1 MVSAI
6 SRPYSFAKSSKT
18 ASLAFTPS
26 SPKIPS
32 ETSLRDQKVW
42 AQWYSK
48 DLTPGIYF
56 SIFISGVSPAFR
68 TIWTQWSWVW
78 RVWGTSYRISD

>member
-42 AQWYSK
+42 AQWYSMI
-48 DLTPGIYF
+48 LLRAY
-56 SIFISGVSPAFR
+56 IFRSSFPE
-68 TIWTQWSWVW
+68 
-78 RVWGTSYRISD
+78 